1 MRSIYCDPF
10 MNIYMENES
19 NITDYYKK
27 TAMFWSDMI
36 AMMSSTPT
44 TLSAVGPLRN
54 LSSNLKKIT
63 SELTEANKEIVEF
76 NNFLIEYYKQLADTW
91 TTAQNNVSSKVSQLS
106 PKEEGTEAYKRVWI
120 DIFENNF
127 TGLFDSKKFSEN
139 YNKLISTELDLLKR
153 WNTITDVMIKSANLP
168 TKQEIDEIYEELHTL
183 KNRIFKLEQSK
194 TPGKTSSF
202 FKTFFPE
209 LINSETDFPSLAP
222 SKI

>member
-1 MRSIYCDPF
+1 MQ
-10 MNIYMENES
+10 NES
-19 NITDYYKK
+19 NVTDYYKK

-36 AMMSSTPT
+36 AMMSSKPT

-54 LSSNLKKIT
+54 ISSNLKKIT
-63 SELTEANKEIVEF
+63 NELTEANKEIVEF

-91 TTAQNNVSSKVSQLS
+91 TVAQNSVASKMSQL
-106 PKEEGTEAYKRVWI
+106 PQNEEGTEAYKRVWI

-153 WNTITDVMIKSANLP
+153 WNTITDVMLKSANLP

-194 TPGKTSSF
+194 KKT
-202 FKTFFPE
+202 
-209 LINSETDFPSLAP
+209 
-222 SKI
+222 

>member
-1 MRSIYCDPF
+1 
-10 MNIYMENES
+10 MNSYMQNES
-19 NITDYYKK
+19 SVTDYYKK

-36 AMMSSTPT
+36 AMMSSKPT

-54 LSSNLKKIT
+54 LSTNLKKIT

-106 PKEEGTEAYKRVWI
+106 PNEEGTEAYKRVWI

-153 WNTITDVMIKSANLP
+153 WNTITDVMLKSANLP

-194 TPGKTSSF
+194 KKT
-202 FKTFFPE
+202 
-209 LINSETDFPSLAP
+209 
-222 SKI
+222 

>member
-1 MRSIYCDPF
+1 MQ
-10 MNIYMENES
+10 NES
-19 NITDYYKK
+19 SVTDYYKK

-36 AMMSSTPT
+36 AMMSSKPT

-63 SELTEANKEIVEF
+63 NELTEATKEIVEF

-91 TTAQNNVSSKVSQLS
+91 TGAQKEVSSKITKVPQN
-106 PKEEGTEAYKRVWI
+106 EEGTEAYKRVWI

-153 WNTITDVMIKSANLP
+153 WNTITDVMLKSANLP
-168 TKQEIDEIYEELHTL
+168 TKQEIDEIYKELHTL
-183 KNRIFKLEQSK
+183 KNRIFKLEQSQKK
-194 TPGKTSSF
+194 T
-202 FKTFFPE
+202 
-209 LINSETDFPSLAP
+209 
-222 SKI
+222 

>member
-1 MRSIYCDPF
+1 MLINPMRSIYCDLF
-10 MNIYMENES
+10 TNSYMQNES
-19 NITDYYKK
+19 NVTDYYKK

-36 AMMSSTPT
+36 AMMSSKPT

-54 LSSNLKKIT
+54 LSTNLKKIT

-91 TTAQNNVSSKVSQLS
+91 TTAQNNVSSKVSQL
-106 PKEEGTEAYKRVWI
+106 PPNEEGTEAYKRVWI

-153 WNTITDVMIKSANLP
+153 WNTITDVMLKSANLP

-194 TPGKTSSF
+194 KKT
-202 FKTFFPE
+202 
-209 LINSETDFPSLAP
+209 
-222 SKI
+222 

>member
-1 MRSIYCDPF
+1 MQ
-10 MNIYMENES
+10 NES
-19 NITDYYKK
+19 SITDYYKK

-36 AMMSSTPT
+36 AMMSSKPT

-63 SELTEANKEIVEF
+63 NELTEANKEIVEF

-91 TTAQNNVSSKVSQLS
+91 TGAQKEVATKASRIPQN
-106 PKEEGTEAYKRVWI
+106 EEGTEAYKRIWL

-139 YNKLISTELDLLKR
+139 YNGLISTELDLLKR
-153 WNTITDVMIKSANLP
+153 WNAITDVMLKSANLP

-183 KNRIFKLEQSK
+183 KNRIFKLELSK
-194 TPGKTSSF
+194 KKTGK
-202 FKTFFPE
+202 
-209 LINSETDFPSLAP
+209 NAR
-222 SKI
+222 

>member
-1 MRSIYCDPF
+1 MRSIYCDLF
-10 MNIYMENES
+10 MNSYMQNES
-19 NITDYYKK
+19 SVTDYYKK

-36 AMMSSTPT
+36 AMMSSKPT

-63 SELTEANKEIVEF
+63 NELTEANKEIVEF

-91 TTAQNNVSSKVSQLS
+91 TGAQKEVSSKITKVPQN
-106 PKEEGTEAYKRVWI
+106 EEGTEAYKRVWI

-153 WNTITDVMIKSANLP
+153 WNTITDVMLKSANLP
-168 TKQEIDEIYEELHTL
+168 TKQEIDEIYKELHTL
-183 KNRIFKLEQSK
+183 KNRIFKLEQSQKK
-194 TPGKTSSF
+194 T
-202 FKTFFPE
+202 
-209 LINSETDFPSLAP
+209 
-222 SKI
+222 